1 MLFDITGGAP
11 QAVPGTACVEAN
23 QTACTEVCCSSV
35 IEDVIERCL
44 HSTPYSRR
52 RIISSGPLSC
62 RSTCKSESLLKAMD
76 PRTENFDDDGN
87 VLVALL
93 CAMQPEM
100 QACLAVHKVTMKKAR
115 TP

>member
-1 MLFDITGGAP
+1 
-11 QAVPGTACVEAN
+11 
-23 QTACTEVCCSSV
+23 
-35 IEDVIERCL
+35 
-44 HSTPYSRR
+44 
-52 RIISSGPLSC
+52 
-62 RSTCKSESLLKAMD
+62 LKAMD